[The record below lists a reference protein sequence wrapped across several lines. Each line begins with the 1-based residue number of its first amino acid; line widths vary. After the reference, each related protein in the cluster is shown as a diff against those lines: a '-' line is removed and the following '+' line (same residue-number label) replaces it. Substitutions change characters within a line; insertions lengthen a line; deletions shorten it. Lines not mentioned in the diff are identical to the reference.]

1 MQDNY
6 RDELDFTYFAR
17 ESLYD
22 IVDDPYF
29 RDQDAYLIYQAL
41 QTRLKA
47 IPFGDYL
54 KRYIYLKAEL
64 TGDYND
70 IPLSEYQ
77 QIIRD
82 SFADNA
88 TPPSFSP
95 TSAKFSALSKNW
107 LTQQTVNRKAVFLLG
122 FGLSMSVADVN
133 DFLTKAL
140 KEPQINSKDPFEV
153 ICWYCLRHR
162 YSFPKYEQLWDIYQ
176 ATPPNSLDM
185 RLLYEDRTI
194 DVRGRMMTLH
204 DDAALITYLTRLKT
218 RDNAARFSVAARRHF
233 CLLYD
238 EARDLMAA
246 QQSSDS
252 QPVTRE
258 DITAGDMERMICSA
272 VPTDRF
278 GNMTPGKHSNLN
290 QQFMGR
296 RFSRKRI
303 HNILSGS
310 SEIDRFD
317 LITLKFFILSLQVDT
332 LPGPKPRYIRFID
345 EMNVILEDCCMG
357 SLYIANPYE
366 CFILMCVLSDDPLG
380 TYADVLEM
388 SYREEGHP

>member
-1 MQDNY
+1 MQDIY
-6 RDELDFTYFAR
+6 RDELDFTHCAR

-22 IVDDPYF
+22 IVDDAYF
-29 RDQDAYLIYQAL
+29 RDQDSFLIYHAL

-64 TGDYND
+64 TGDYQA
-70 IPLSEYQ
+70 IPLKEYQ

-82 SFADNA
+82 SFLDNG
-88 TPPSFSP
+88 TPAAFTP
-95 TSAKFSALSKNW
+95 TTAKFSALSKNW
-107 LTQQTVNRKAVFLLG
+107 LTQQTVSRKVVFLLG
-122 FGLSMSVADVN
+122 FGLNMSVADVN

-153 ICWYCLRHR
+153 ICWYCFRHR
-162 YSFPKYEQLWDIYQ
+162 YSFPKFEKLWEVFQ
-176 ATPPNSLDM
+176 ATAPGTLDM

-194 DVRGRMMTLH
+194 DVRGKLLTVQ
-204 DDAALITYLTRLKT
+204 DDAALMAYLTQLKT
-218 RDNAARFSVAARRHF
+218 PDNAVRYSVAARHHF
-233 CLLYD
+233 LRLYE
-238 EARDLMAA
+238 EARDLIAA
-246 QQSSDS
+246 IQGTAREA
-252 QPVTRE
+252 VTP
-258 DITAGDMERMICSA
+258 GDMERMICSA

-278 GNMTPGKHSNLN
+278 GNMAPGKRSRLN
-290 QQFMGR
+290 QQFLGR

-303 HNILSGS
+303 HSILSNT

-317 LITLKFFILSLQVDT
+317 LITLKFFILSLQVDAF
-332 LPGPKPRYIRFID
+332 PRPKPRYVRFID
-345 EMNVILEDCCMG
+345 EMNAILEDCCLG
-357 SLYIANPYE
+357 RLYIANPYE

-388 SYREEGHP
+388 SYSEEQ